1 VFAHGSSPSLPRHPI
16 PLCQLQDNGA
26 SIASGAATPRSAAA
40 AATAAAGGLS
50 PADLEE
56 AMAKG
61 PEAADYATD
70 SLEAYEA
77 LRPYM
82 IALVVGGVIS
92 GVASL
97 ILSMEFLFECLL
109 GVPAS
114 ALSIIVGGVHI
125 GHWVKGS
132 RTAGV
137 AQILRGMAGLAALLF
152 TVVLVYMCVQ
162 TARATEKEV
171 LTSCLLAVFWLA
183 GQLAVVCVVI
193 IKLTVALQVMQPG
206 CSGPGFS

>member
-1 VFAHGSSPSLPRHPI
+1 LG
-16 PLCQLQDNGA
+16 
-26 SIASGAATPRSAAA
+26 
-40 AATAAAGGLS
+40 

-56 AMAKG
+56 AMAKS
-61 PEAADYATD
+61 PAADDRATD
-70 SLEAYEA
+70 QLEAYEA

-82 IALVVGGVIS
+82 IALMVGGVVS

-114 ALSIIVGGVHI
+114 ALSIIVGGTHV

-132 RTAGV
+132 RTAGA
-137 AQILRGMAGLAALLF
+137 AQILRGMAALAALLF

-183 GQLAVVCVVI
+183 AQLSVVSVVI
-193 IKLTVALQVMQPG
+193 IKLTVALQVMHPG
-206 CSGPGFS
+206 CSQPGFS